1 MRGKWNSSEKEEPTL
16 TSMNAV
22 IIYRISEELKNIFQ
36 RKQKL
41 FAKYLSIFVLVK
53 SPDIL

>member
-1 MRGKWNSSEKEEPTL
+1 MRGKWNSSEIEPTL
-16 TSMNAV
+16 TSINAA